1 MGGYRVAMVAVDE
14 VETRLREA
22 FPEARIHVEDTTG
35 GGDHFDVHVRAAAFA
50 GVGLVGQHRMVY
62 AALGD
67 LMARIHALSLRTEA
81 V

>member
-1 MGGYRVAMVAVDE
+1 MVAVEDLRA
-14 VETRLREA
+14 RLAEA
-22 FPEARIHVEDTTG
+22 FPESEIHVEDTTG
-35 GGDHFDVHVRAAAFA
+35 EGDHFDVRIRTTAFA

-62 AALGD
+62 DALGG